1 MTKHKAESKMEANSE
16 SASASETTA
25 NPAGDA
31 PTLAEQLQA
40 ALAERDQY
48 KDKWARA
55 MADLDN
61 FRKRIYREM
70 DDERK
75 YQSVPLLK
83 SLLPVFDGL
92 DRAVFAASQSKNFDD
107 LLNGVQM
114 TIKQIETALASQGA
128 KPIVAVGQSFDPNLH
143 EAISQAPST
152 DHPPMTVLQDVERG
166 YTLHDRVIR
175 PSKVIVTK

>member
-1 MTKHKAESKMEANSE
+1 MADRTTDADAESKAD
-16 SASASETTA
+16 
-25 NPAGDA
+25 AGAVA
-31 PTLAEQLQA
+31 PTLAEQLKTA
-40 ALAERDQY
+40 ISERDQF

-70 DDERK
+70 EDERK
-75 YQSVPLLK
+75 YQSVPVLK
-83 SLLPVFDGL
+83 SMLPIFDGL

-114 TIKQIETALASQGA
+114 TIKQVETVLAGLGA
-128 KPIVAVGQSFDPNLH
+128 KPIVAQGQPFDPNLH
-143 EAISQAPST
+143 EAISQAPSAE
-152 DHPPMTVLQDVERG
+152 HPPMTVLHDVERG

-175 PSKVIVTK
+175 PSKVIVTVAPPTE

>member
-1 MTKHKAESKMEANSE
+1 MADRTTRTNDDPQ
-16 SASASETTA
+16 SADKDDS
-25 NPAGDA
+25 

-40 ALAERDQY
+40 ALLERDQY
-48 KDKWARA
+48 KDKLARA

-61 FRKRIYREM
+61 FRKRVYREM

-75 YQSVPLLK
+75 YQSLPLLK

-114 TIKQIETALASQGA
+114 TVKQLETTLAGHGA
-128 KPIVAVGQSFDPNLH
+128 KSIVAQGQPFDPNLH
-143 EAISQAPST
+143 EAISQAPS
-152 DHPPMTVLQDVERG
+152 DEYPPMTVLNDIERG

-175 PSKVIVTK
+175 PSKVIVSVAPPAK

>member
-1 MTKHKAESKMEANSE
+1 MAEQTDQTNAESKP
-16 SASASETTA
+16 TT
-25 NPAGDA
+25 GST
-31 PTLAEQLQA
+31 TLSEQLQA

-55 MADLDN
+55 LADLDN
-61 FRKRIYREM
+61 FRKRVYREM

-75 YQSVPLLK
+75 YQSVPMLK
-83 SLLPVFDGL
+83 TLLPVFDGL

-114 TIKQIETALASQGA
+114 TIKQLETALTGHGA
-128 KPIVAVGQSFDPNLH
+128 KPIVAKGQPFDPNLH
-143 EAISQAPST
+143 EAISQAPSA
-152 DHPPMTVLQDVERG
+152 DHPPMTILQDVERG

-175 PSKVIVTK
+175 PSKVIVSVGPPNS

>member
-1 MTKHKAESKMEANSE
+1 MADNSNEPVSGGEAAE
-16 SASASETTA
+16 
-25 NPAGDA
+25 PALTSLKD
-31 PTLAEQLQA
+31 QLQA
-40 ALAERDQY
+40 AIAERDQY
-48 KDKWARA
+48 KEKWARS

-61 FRKRIYREM
+61 FRKRMYREM

-92 DRAVFAASQSKNFDD
+92 DRAVFAASQSQNFDD

-114 TIKQIETALASQGA
+114 TLKQLETALAGHGA
-128 KPIVAVGQSFDPNLH
+128 KSIVAVGQPFDPNLH
-143 EAISQAPST
+143 EAISQAPSA
-152 DHPPMTVLQDVERG
+152 DHPPMTVLNDVERG

-175 PSKVIVTK
+175 PSKVVVTIAPAK

>member
-1 MTKHKAESKMEANSE
+1 MSDKESKSPNT
-16 SASASETTA
+16 ETPSTGA
-25 NPAGDA
+25 ADSPS
-31 PTLAEQLQA
+31 LVEQLQA
-40 ALAERDQY
+40 AAQERDQF

-61 FRKRIYREM
+61 FRKRVYREM

-83 SLLPVFDGL
+83 ALLPIFDGL

-114 TIKQIETALASQGA
+114 TIKQVESALATQGA
-128 KPIVAVGQSFDPNLH
+128 KPIAAVGQPFDPNLH
-143 EAISQAPST
+143 EAISQVPSA
-152 DHPPMTVLQDVERG
+152 DHPPMTVINDVERG
-166 YTLHDRVIR
+166 YTVHDRVIR
-175 PSKVIVTK
+175 PSKVIVSISPPSS

>member
-1 MTKHKAESKMEANSE
+1 MADQTEESDIDPS
-16 SASASETTA
+16 STA
-25 NPAGDA
+25 GMGSQ
-31 PTLAEQLQA
+31 TLAEQLQA

-55 MADLDN
+55 LADIDN
-61 FRKRIYREM
+61 FRKRVYREM

-75 YQSVPLLK
+75 YQSVPILK

-92 DRAVFAASQSKNFDD
+92 DRAVFAASQSKNFAD

-114 TIKQIETALASQGA
+114 TIKQLETALAGHGA
-128 KPIVAVGQSFDPNLH
+128 KTILAEGQPFDPNLH

-152 DHPPMTVLQDVERG
+152 DHPPMTVLHDVERG

-175 PSKVIVTK
+175 PSKVIVTIAPPKT

>member
-1 MTKHKAESKMEANSE
+1 MNEPTAEK
-16 SASASETTA
+16 SAEP
-25 NPAGDA
+25 NPAETKNT

-48 KDKWARA
+48 KDKWARS

-61 FRKRIYREM
+61 FRKRVYREM

-75 YQSVPLLK
+75 YQALPALK

-107 LLNGVQM
+107 LLNGLQM
-114 TIKQIETALASQGA
+114 TIKQVIVTLAGHGA
-128 KPIVAVGQSFDPNLH
+128 KAIVAEGQPFDPNLH
-143 EAISQAPST
+143 EAISQAPSAEY
-152 DHPPMTVLQDVERG
+152 PPMTVLHDVERG
-166 YTLHDRVIR
+166 YMLHDRVLR
-175 PSKVIVTK
+175 PSKVIVSVAPQ